1 MGATTSP
8 AMDYKL
14 EMVQF
19 PVSDIDRAK
28 AFYLDRMGCSLVV
41 DREVPEGK
49 RVVQV
54 LPPGSACAIGL
65 GDSLAAAAPSGSAQ
79 ALLVVTDIKAAY
91 DELTSR
97 GVEVSNVRFRDDD
110 GRWVDGVHPSH
121 ADYMSF
127 AEFNDPDG
135 NLWFLQERG
144 FSATATDERT

>member
-1 MGATTSP
+1 
-8 AMDYKL
+8 MDYTL

-19 PVSDIDRAK
+19 PVIDIDRAK
-28 AFYLDRMGCSLVV
+28 AFYLDQMGCSLVV

-54 LPPGSACAIGL
+54 LPPGSTCAIGL
-65 GDSLAAAAPSGSAQ
+65 GDSLTGAPSGRAQ
-79 ALLVVTDIKAAY
+79 ALLVVSDIQAAS

-97 GVEVSNVRFRDDD
+97 GVEVRDLRFRDDN
-110 GRWVDGVHPSH
+110 GAWMEGVHPKH

-135 NLWFLQERG
+135 NVWILQERG
-144 FSATATDERT
+144 CAPAAADDRR

>member
-8 AMDYKL
+8 TLDYKL

-19 PVSDIDRAK
+19 RVTDIDRAK
-28 AFYLDRMGCSLVV
+28 SFYLDQMGCSLVV

-65 GDSLAAAAPSGSAQ
+65 GDSLADAPSGVAQ
-79 ALLVVTDIKAAY
+79 ALLVVNDIQAAC

-97 GVEVSNVRFRDDD
+97 GVEVRDLRYRND
-110 GRWVDGVHPSH
+110 GGGWIGGVHPKH
-121 ADYMSF
+121 ADYMSV

-144 FSATATDERT
+144 FARTS

>member
-1 MGATTSP
+1 
-8 AMDYKL
+8 MDYKL

-19 PVSDIDRAK
+19 PVADIDRAK
-28 AFYLDRMGCSLVV
+28 SFYLERMGCSLVV

-65 GDSLAAAAPSGSAQ
+65 GDSLTDPPSGMAQ
-79 ALLVVTDIKAAY
+79 ALLVVADIQAAV

-97 GVEVSNVRFRDDD
+97 GIEVRDMRYRDDD
-110 GRWVDGVHPSH
+110 GQWVAGIHPRH
-121 ADYMSF
+121 TDYMSF

-144 FSATATDERT
+144 FAAPTAQRSA